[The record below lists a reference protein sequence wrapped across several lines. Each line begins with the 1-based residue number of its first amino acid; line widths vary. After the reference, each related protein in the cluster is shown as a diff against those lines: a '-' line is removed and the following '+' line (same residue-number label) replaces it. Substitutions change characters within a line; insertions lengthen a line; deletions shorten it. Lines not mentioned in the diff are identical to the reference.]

1 MKTPSLKKIF
11 LYSTFYQILVILIP
25 LITAPYISRVL
36 GAEGIGIYSYT
47 LSIQTYFSMF
57 ATLGVLSYGTREIA
71 MNRDDSIKRS
81 KLFYEIEL
89 MVIIATLI
97 CLIGW
102 LLVIIFYKEYRNYFI
117 ALSFNLVAVI
127 FDISWFFSGL
137 EEFKYIV
144 VKNSIVK
151 ISTVILMFILVKNK
165 SDLLLY
171 ILLMSCGTLIGNIS
185 MWVKLPNFICR
196 INKKSISLKHHFK
209 ESFIYFIPTI
219 ATSIY
224 TVLDKTLIGILTT
237 GNSQNGYYEQATKII
252 NLAKAI
258 TFTSLNTVMSARTSY
273 LYSNNQIYEIKDKI
287 KKSLDFILLI
297 GFGICFGLIGI
308 SNGFVQWFF
317 GKGYDPVINLLKI
330 FSPIIVIIGISNCIG
345 NLYYTP
351 VGKRATSAKFLIL
364 GSFINL
370 IINLFL
376 IPRFGAYGAAI
387 GSVIAEL
394 IITALYIK
402 FCEGFFTFTLLVEI
416 SWKRIF
422 AGISM
427 LLILSAIN
435 IMKKGMIY
443 ITLFQILIGAI
454 VYYIVLL
461 ILKDRFILEINHQM
475 KGIFFSVKKKRRS
488 DKNV

>member
-1 MKTPSLKKIF
+1 MKTPSLKKNF